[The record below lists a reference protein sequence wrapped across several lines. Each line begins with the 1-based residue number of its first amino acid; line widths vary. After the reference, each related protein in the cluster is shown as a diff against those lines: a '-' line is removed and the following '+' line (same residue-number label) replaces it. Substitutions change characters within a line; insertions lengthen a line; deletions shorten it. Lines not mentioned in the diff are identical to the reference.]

1 MRRIRVPI
9 GVVVLLVM
17 ALMFGCGTS
26 KYKTMY
32 GISDWYYTNHITL
45 ESQYA
50 SSTPEQQA
58 WLRKNVNPYM
68 NIMRQ
73 LVIAMKAIDEKNEV
87 KVAQCISEIMRHA
100 TGITYDVSRMVQAI
114 KDKDY
119 DTLFSES
126 LALKSFI
133 INKLSERR

>member
-1 MRRIRVPI
+1 MRQLKI
-9 GVVVLLVM
+9 GLVM
-17 ALMFGCGTS
+17 VILLALVACAAS
-26 KYKTMY
+26 KYKIMY

-58 WLRKNVNPYM
+58 WLRKNINPYM

-73 LVIAMKAIDEKNEV
+73 LVIVMKAIDEGNAV
-87 KVAQCISEIMRHA
+87 KAAQCGTEILKHA
-100 TGITYDVSRMVQAI
+100 TGINYDVSRIVQAI
-114 KDKDY
+114 KDKNY
-119 DTLFSES
+119 DTLFAES
-126 LALKSFI
+126 LAVKSFI